1 MTMSQT
7 PSVLITNLKLL
18 LYYLSQRKIKLRA
31 ACFYAGDSI
40 VSPGI
45 NWFLHSSGFIH
56 LSSNRSWSLTRLV
69 VIFISTEIQILL
81 IGSLQFR
88 VLVQY
93 LTFPF
98 LQFFNVFPT
107 LLYIFFNDFAIL
119 LQHIITKNSLFIR
132 FILHRCVLT
141 QEWCILFVDDIQLI
155 ALVFSST
162 HLDRIQIIRILKT
175 SKIIFKIPSTF
186 SASFPLYREMKICL
200 LIPAFNH
207 VLSTAQIA

>member
-1 MTMSQT
+1 MTLSQT

-31 ACFYAGDSI
+31 AFFYAGDSI

-45 NWFLHSSGFIH
+45 NWFLHSSGFIQ

-88 VLVQY
+88 VLVQFSCIFY
-93 LTFPF
+93 FAVYF
-98 LQFFNVFPT
+98 L
-107 LLYIFFNDFAIL
+107 NDFAMSTPIDCN
-119 LQHIITKNSLFIR
+119 TPSLRIVCLFNR
-132 FILHRCVLT
+132 FILHQCVLS
-141 QEWCILFVDDIQLI
+141 QEGVSFFVDDIQLI
-155 ALVFSST
+155 ALFFSSS
-162 HLDRIQIIRILKT
+162 HLDRMYITRILKT